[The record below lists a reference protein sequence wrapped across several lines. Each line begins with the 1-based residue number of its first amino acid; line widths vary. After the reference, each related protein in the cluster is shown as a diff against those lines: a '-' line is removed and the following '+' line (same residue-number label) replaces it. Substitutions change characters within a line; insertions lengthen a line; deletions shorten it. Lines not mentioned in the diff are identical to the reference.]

1 MAQTNSPKM
10 AQTNPPTSSEAS
22 TEGGSQRILVG
33 IVIAIIVG
41 LVVGGWL
48 PNFAVKTT
56 LLGDIFLNALK
67 MIVVPLVMLSMIVGI
82 TGLGDIRNLG
92 SIGGRTVLYY
102 MATTGISV
110 FIGLILVNIIQP
122 GAGISRGEEHPE
134 FTYTVGGENNRTVTL
149 TNSSW
154 EKTRYDQKYVLILPD
169 QGMRGMLQSMTEN
182 SATVR
187 LWERLEVAETIYVIA
202 DDDTRLPFRRVEG
215 QLVSDEPQLRL
226 EGKGV
231 KIDLPVAG
239 KVRGKEGRSVGN
251 TLTEVL
257 IGNKATGKEGL
268 IPRNLFNAMV
278 RTDILPLIFFS
289 LLIGAALSILGERGR
304 LATDVISALN
314 GAVMRIVHWIMI
326 FAPIG
331 IFGLIAGR
339 IGDAGGFRGFLPELL
354 AVGKYSF
361 TVIFGLLMHGIVVLP
376 IILFLIGRRNPLT
389 YAKGMGAALLNAFS
403 TSSSSAT
410 LPLTMK
416 GTEEENGV
424 SNRTASFVLPLGA
437 TINMDGTALYEA
449 VAAMFIAQVYGI
461 DMGPVQQMVIFLTA
475 TLAAI
480 GAAGIPEAGL
490 VTMVIVLKA
499 VGLPIEGIGLI
510 LAIDWFL
517 DRCRTTVNVWGDSVG
532 AGVIETLESGDAPEA
547 KQLA

>member
-215 QLVSDEPQLRL
+215 QLISDEPQLRL

>member
-1 MAQTNSPKM
+1 MLQTNHP
-10 AQTNPPTSSEAS
+10 ASSEAS
-22 TEGGSQRILVG
+22 TERNGGQRILIG

-48 PNFAVKTT
+48 PNFAAKTA

-92 SIGGRTVLYY
+92 PIGGRTVLYY

-110 FIGLILVNIIQP
+110 LIGIILVNIIQP
-122 GAGISRGEEHPE
+122 GKGISRGADHPE
-134 FTYTVGGENNRTVTL
+134 YTYTVGGENNRTVTL
-149 TNSSW
+149 TNGAW
-154 EKTRYDQKYVLILPD
+154 EQTRYDGRYALILPD
-169 QGMRGMLQSMTEN
+169 QRVQGVIESTAEN
-182 SATVR
+182 TATVKF
-187 LWERLEVAETIYVIA
+187 WERVEGNEEVYIKAE
-202 DDDTRLPFRRVEG
+202 DGTRLPFRRVAG
-215 QLVSDEPQLRL
+215 QLVSNEPQLQP

-231 KIDLPVAG
+231 KINLPIAG
-239 KVRGKEGRSVGN
+239 AVRGKEERNIGN
-251 TLTEVL
+251 ILSEVL
-257 IGNKATGKEGL
+257 IGDEATGKEGL

-289 LLIGAALSILGERGR
+289 LLIGCALSILGARGR
-304 LATDVISALN
+304 IAIDFISVLN
-314 GAVMRIVHWIMI
+314 DGVMRIVHWIMV

-331 IFGLIAGR
+331 IFGLVAGR
-339 IGDAGGFRGFLPELL
+339 IGRAGGFTQFLPELL

-361 TVIFGLLMHGIVVLP
+361 TVIFGLAIHAIFALP
-376 IILFLIGRRNPLT
+376 IILFLVGKRSPLT

-403 TSSSSAT
+403 TASSSAT
-410 LPLTMK
+410 LPLTME
-416 GTEEENGV
+416 GTEKKNGI
-424 SNRTASFVLPLGA
+424 SNRTSSFVLPLGA

-461 DMGPVQQMVIFLTA
+461 TLGPVEQVVIFLTA
-475 TLAAI
+475 TIAAI

-510 LAIDWFL
+510 LTIDWFL

-532 AGVIETLESGDAPEA
+532 AGVIETLESGGPPEQAADSPAPSS
-547 KQLA
+547 